1 MLTDYISE
9 LEKKKI
15 KRCITSLIRSASNI
29 SSEMKTTF
37 PPSFIDWNTWYV
49 TFLSKKTKK
58 KQVDLCYMF
67 CWVVYPNVL
76 SDDQTP
82 KMCNRGSGAFQSVAC
97 RYNSQERVREWR
109 WTKPN
114 TNQTLKHDL
123 VGSCAASQHPK
134 TTRYFCFHC
143 FVWE

>member
-9 LEKKKI
+9 LEKKKDKKMYYLTHKI
-15 KRCITSLIRSASNI
+15 CFQHQLRNENNI
-29 SSEMKTTF
+29 S
-37 PPSFIDWNTWYV
+37 PFIYWLKHMICNISV
-49 TFLSKKTKK
+49 KKNKK

-67 CWVVYPNVL
+67 CAVVYPNVL